1 MPKQGSKGKSHASSE
16 VERFARAFKTEK
28 ELREHLETLFRKMG
42 RLEVRI
48 THGTSERG
56 KDIVFYGPSGLD
68 DHSLYACVVKN
79 DRIVGDVTS
88 PTAAQVVFYQAE
100 QALREPYR
108 NPSTG
113 ELEKVK
119 EVYIISPH
127 EALPS
132 AIDSIAAQLAAKG
145 NVEFFAAPGFSTY
158 LQNIT
163 DRFCY
168 SNLTYSCRI

>member
-88 PTAAQVVFYQAE
+88 PTAAQVVF
-100 QALREPYR
+100 
-108 NPSTG
+108 TG
-113 ELEKVK
+113 PGGS
-119 EVYIISPH
+119 EVQILSPINSLGNSIGVDLLLVSNRSPH
-127 EALPS
+127 CRADSKINLVQLLPG
-132 AIDSIAAQLAAKG
+132 IRLLRCQ
-145 NVEFFAAPGFSTY
+145 
-158 LQNIT
+158 
-163 DRFCY
+163 
-168 SNLTYSCRI
+168 CRK